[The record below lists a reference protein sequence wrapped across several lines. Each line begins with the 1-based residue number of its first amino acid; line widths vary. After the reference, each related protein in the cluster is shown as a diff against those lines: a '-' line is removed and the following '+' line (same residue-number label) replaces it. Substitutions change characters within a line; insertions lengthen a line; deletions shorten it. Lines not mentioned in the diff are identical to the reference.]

1 MKLLEK
7 LPPFG
12 RKSGK
17 LNVVID
23 TPKGCR
29 NKYAFDFKH
38 RAYVLKTMLPR
49 GATFPFDFG
58 SIPGT
63 EADDGDPLDALVL
76 MDEAAFTGCLIE
88 ARLIGVIEAKQTE
101 DGKTERN
108 DRLIAV
114 ATESPGH
121 QKVKSLRDLDPA
133 VIKEIEQFLFP
144 IIRRRAGSS
153 NRSPGRARKKRG
165 A

>member
-17 LNVVID
+17 RNVVID

-63 EADDGDPLDALVL
+63 EADDGDPLAPRQETKMKGLI
-76 MDEAAFTGCLIE
+76 AAR
-88 ARLIGVIEAKQTE
+88 RLIRLRVPLLPLSCKQ
-101 DGKTERN
+101 
-108 DRLIAV
+108 
-114 ATESPGH
+114 
-121 QKVKSLRDLDPA
+121 
-133 VIKEIEQFLFP
+133 
-144 IIRRRAGSS
+144 
-153 NRSPGRARKKRG
+153 
-165 A
+165 